1 METSQISLRPPAAP
15 DEAQHITEPELTST
29 LHPQQHKRKKTA
41 DVQPSSTIDLTG
53 KVPATTRLPT
63 DIATTAVSTY
73 LDELEHKTRVKK
85 QVIKDL
91 ASWLDTF
98 VDRYAGEHQA
108 DHRSEARTYIGKL
121 ANYLNSVAFSATMI
135 TSCAPNDQ
143 QGVDAPRSND
153 LGKPV
158 TEPVSWADLARSA
171 HASNPTEN
179 IRATDKREG
188 NSKPASVKRKGKE
201 DNRILIRLSTEHRA
215 NRAQPFALRAALRRE
230 FGDLNLQLTDVP
242 SITPT
247 NTGWALHIATREMRD
262 KLLEPEVKDR
272 LGKAFNAEAVE
283 LPETWY
289 TYAVPDV
296 PYSFP
301 DYTQPGI
308 YVNTADVIADE
319 VFIKARSRPV
329 SCRPSRYGP
338 DPVTGRGTWLV
349 SFLNPVSSFR
359 LFDSSGISRHVEKKP
374 TIELHNPGCQGYC
387 DRKRCN
393 RVPRCNNCGGEL
405 RLHAGGPCD
414 KKPMCAN
421 CKGPFPAGHE
431 GCAAAPRRVD
441 GRLVKPS
448 GRERK
453 KIRKAGA
460 RRYRAAVSRQ
470 EAAAQEDAI
479 QEAILRDVEGAEK
492 EAPDQAPP
500 TEDSGVERV
509 EEVIVV
515 HSGLTAADSEGPLEK
530 KSNGRKR
537 GRNGTMSGTRPT
549 HVPGHSQGAGSAHA
563 NTLSSFPNRD

>member
-1 METSQISLRPPAAP
+1 M
-15 DEAQHITEPELTST
+15 
-29 LHPQQHKRKKTA
+29 
-41 DVQPSSTIDLTG
+41 
-53 KVPATTRLPT
+53 
-63 DIATTAVSTY
+63 
-73 LDELEHKTRVKK
+73 
-85 QVIKDL
+85 
-91 ASWLDTF
+91 
-98 VDRYAGEHQA
+98 
-108 DHRSEARTYIGKL
+108 
-121 ANYLNSVAFSATMI
+121 N
-135 TSCAPNDQ
+135 
-143 QGVDAPRSND
+143 
-153 LGKPV
+153 
-158 TEPVSWADLARSA
+158 
-171 HASNPTEN
+171 
-179 IRATDKREG
+179 RE
-188 NSKPASVKRKGKE
+188 
-201 DNRILIRLSTEHRA
+201 
-215 NRAQPFALRAALRRE
+215 QPFALRAALRKE
-230 FGDLNLQLTDVP
+230 FGDLNLQLTDIP

-247 NTGWALHIATREMRD
+247 ITGWALHMATREMRD

-272 LGKAFNAEAVE
+272 LGKILNAEAVE

-359 LFDSSGISRHVEKKP
+359 LFDSSGISRYVEKKP

-393 RVPRCNNCGGEL
+393 RVPRCSNCGGEL
-405 RLHAGGPCD
+405 RLHSGGPCD
-414 KKPMCAN
+414 KQPMCAN

-431 GCAAAPRRVD
+431 GCAAAPRRVN
-441 GRLVKPS
+441 GKLIKPS
-448 GRERK
+448 GTERK

-460 RRYRAAVSRQ
+460 RRYRVAVSRQ

-479 QEAILRDVEGAEK
+479 QEAVLRDVEEAEK
-492 EAPDQAPP
+492 EAPDQASPA
-500 TEDSGVERV
+500 EDSGQERV

-515 HSGLTAADSEGPLEK
+515 HNGLTAADSEGPSEK
-530 KSNGRKR
+530 KTNGRKR

-549 HVPGHSQGAGSAHA
+549 HVPGLSQCAGSLPA
-563 NTLSSFPNRD
+563 NTLSSLPKRD